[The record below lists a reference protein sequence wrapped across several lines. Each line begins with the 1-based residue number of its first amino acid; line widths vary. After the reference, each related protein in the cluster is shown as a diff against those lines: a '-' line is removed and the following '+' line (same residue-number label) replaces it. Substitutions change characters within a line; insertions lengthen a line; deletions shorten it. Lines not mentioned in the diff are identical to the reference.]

1 MCFVF
6 IVVLTI
12 PVVIAAKNVSR
23 VTMVTVFLATVR
35 DAIVMHVV
43 RQVVYVMT
51 LLENARVS
59 QGSQVNDAPLVR
71 YVVHFNN

>member
-12 PVVIAAKNVSR
+12 PVVIAVKNVSR

-51 LLENARVS
+51 LLGNAHVS
-59 QGSQVNDAPLVR
+59 QGSQVNDAPLVG
-71 YVVHFNN
+71 YVVHFYN